1 MLGQPSIIQVRF
13 MTSERQRAANQ
24 ANAHH
29 STGPKTPEGR
39 PEKSVQAVQFW
50 TWPFPLEHGDLLSE
64 CENLEGGIA
73 TTAEEDP
80 DGNEE

>member
-1 MLGQPSIIQVRF
+1 VPGDDGIGLHDDEDVRP
-13 MTSERQRAANQ
+13 A
-24 ANAHH
+24 
-29 STGPKTPEGR
+29 GPKTPEGR

-50 TWPFPLEHGDLLSE
+50 TWPFPLEHGYLLSE

-80 DGNEE
+80 DGKEE